1 MSGSAKNI
9 DNSKKTLDA
18 LKKIGKIISLR
29 GNPEHFEAWKKLEPF
44 LEKRL
49 AEIPQQFSNLAKW
62 VDSAKSLDLILDII
76 KILSGNLSIPQ
87 IAERIVKISNEK
99 LGFGI
104 ALVSILDQKQ
114 GVFIRMNGVG
124 IPYEEFKQLAQ
135 SPIKLEHYKKL
146 MQKKFKMSQSY
157 LIRWW
162 HEEKDFLDDTSYT
175 PPSEQSGEWNPKDML
190 LVPINDEKDSLI
202 GVLSVDNPP
211 NGTVPDRSLLMSLE
225 ILAAKAGQAIKEA
238 WIYEKTERRLA
249 QIEILY
255 DISSRT
261 GAIENEEK
269 FLKQVCDTLKNQS
282 KYLWVGILRK
292 DSEAEIL
299 YMAAQNGLED
309 IRFSDVQYKIGRD
322 GGIAGSVAA
331 SGQFKIIEDFA
342 KAKRQY
348 VPFHYKAKSQLAVPI
363 RKRDKVLGVIVAE
376 SEQVNSFSQEDR
388 RFMRTLANQVASV
401 LSSLSITKM
410 RNEELRIRRALFEIG
425 NMLSSIL
432 EPERLLRKIMDILR
446 NTFSYTSAAIFLTEK
461 ENNEEYLILKAF
473 AGRMDKELDDYKIK
487 KGAEGVVGFAAST
500 GTPIN
505 VPDVTKFPLY
515 ISGFK
520 ETQSELAVPIKY
532 HDRILGV
539 LDVESERLNAFDEQ
553 DEQLLEL
560 FASEISVALVNAQLY
575 EELESL
581 AVTDGLTGL
590 YNYRAFME
598 NLGREIRR
606 ANRLKHKL
614 ALLFADLDFFKKY
627 NDSFGH
633 PQGDKVLQL
642 FAEIIGENIRK
653 EVDFAARYGGEEF
666 TIILPE
672 TQIKEAKYAAERIRK
687 TFAKQSKETLQQP
700 VTVSFGIAVFPE
712 NGKDAEMLLKSADEA
727 LYNAKSQGRNKTCI
741 AHSKN

>member
-1 MSGSAKNI
+1 MSGSDKNTK
-9 DNSKKTLDA
+9 NPKNTLDA

-29 GNPEHFEAWKKLEPF
+29 GTPEHFDAWKKLEPF
-44 LEKRL
+44 LRERL
-49 AEIPQQFSNLAKW
+49 SEVPQQFLNLAKW

-76 KILSGNLSIPQ
+76 KILSGNLSTEE
-87 IAERIVKISNEK
+87 IAVRVVKIANEK

-104 ALVSILDQKQ
+104 ALISILDPKQ
-114 GVFIRMNGVG
+114 GAFIRMNSVG
-124 IPYEEFKQLAQ
+124 IPDEEFEQLAKN
-135 SPIKLEHYKKL
+135 PIKPEHYKKL

-190 LVPINDEKDSLI
+190 LVPITDEKNSLI

-211 NGTVPDRSLLMSLE
+211 NGTVPDKSLLMSLE
-225 ILAAKAGQAIKEA
+225 ILAAQAGQSIKEA

-249 QIEILY
+249 QMEILY

-261 GAIENEEK
+261 GAIKDEQK

-292 DSEAEIL
+292 NIDTETL
-299 YMAAQNGLED
+299 YMAAQKGLED
-309 IRFSDVQYKIGRD
+309 IRFSGVRYKIGRD
-322 GGIAGSVAA
+322 GGVAGSVAA
-331 SGQFKIIEDFA
+331 SGQFKIIDDFS
-342 KAKRQY
+342 KARQQY
-348 VPFHYKAKSQLAVPI
+348 IPFHYKAKSQLAVPI

-376 SEQVNSFSQEDR
+376 SEHVNSFSQEDR
-388 RFMRTLANQVASV
+388 RFVRTLANQIASV

-446 NTFSYTSAAIFLTEK
+446 NTFSYTSAAIFLAEK
-461 ENNEEYLILKAF
+461 ENGEEYLILKAF
-473 AGRMDKELDDYKIK
+473 AGRMDKELEEYKLK
-487 KGAEGVVGFAAST
+487 KGAEGVVGFASST

-520 ETQSELAVPIKY
+520 ETKSELAVPIKY
-532 HDRILGV
+532 HDKILGV
-539 LDVESERLNAFDEQ
+539 LDVESERANAFDEQ

-560 FASEISVALVNAQLY
+560 FASEISVALINAQLY

-598 NLGREIRR
+598 NLVREVRR
-606 ANRLKHKL
+606 ANRLQHKL
-614 ALLFADLDFFKKY
+614 ALLFADIDFFKKY

-666 TIILPE
+666 TVILPE
-672 TQIKEAKYAAERIRK
+672 THLEEAKEVAERIREV
-687 TFAKQSKETLQQP
+687 FSAQSEEKLLRP
-700 VTVSFGIAVFPE
+700 VTVSFGIAIFPK
-712 NGKDAEMLLKSADEA
+712 NGNDAETLLKSADEA
-727 LYNAKSQGRNKTCI
+727 MYSAKSQGRNRTCI
-741 AHSKN
+741 AK